1 MLMLRR
7 LVRTIPEGFPQVAR
21 AAVPR
26 APFPLHAVP
35 AAQRWGSTNAPATT
49 FLHPPRVQEPDVQRL
64 GPFGPVRNLD
74 IKESTVEL
82 SVACES
88 INICLHCS

>member
-7 LVRTIPEGFPQVAR
+7 LVRTIPKGFPQVAR

-49 FLHPPRVQEPDVQRL
+49 FLHPPRVQEPEVQRL

-88 INICLHCS
+88 IAICLHCS